1 MACPC
6 CWAGALCA
14 VAPLAQRL
22 SSTPTGKAA
31 LVFLAPFLC
40 VAMALAVGAVEY
52 EQLSN
57 TWSCVYNCACT
68 RSYAIGALA
77 LWLLAMQAALRSGAK
92 APPKSDKAAAAPPP
106 VPELDANGKVA
117 AKAA

>member
-22 SSTPTGKAA
+22 TATPTGKAT
-31 LVFLAPFLC
+31 LVFLAPFMA
-40 VAMALAVGAVEY
+40 VAAALAVGAVQFD
-52 EQLSN
+52 QLAEKA
-57 TWSCVYNCACT
+57 SCVASCSCL
-68 RSYAIGALA
+68 RSYAIGAAA
-77 LWLLAMQAALRSGAK
+77 LWLLAMQAALKSGVK
-92 APPKSDKAAAAPPP
+92 MPPKSDEQSAPP
-106 VPELDANGKVA
+106 VPAIDASGKVA